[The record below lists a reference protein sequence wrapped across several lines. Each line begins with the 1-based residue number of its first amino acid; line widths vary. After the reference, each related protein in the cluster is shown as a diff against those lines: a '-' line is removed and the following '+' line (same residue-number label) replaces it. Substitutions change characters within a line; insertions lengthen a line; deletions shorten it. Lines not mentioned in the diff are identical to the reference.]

1 MTADHP
7 DSLQLHL
14 LAPAAARSGDPVPV
28 TLRVVN
34 GGARPLELHLQ
45 GRDIVFDVVVRDETG
60 AVVWRR
66 LEGAFTQGI
75 LQLKM
80 LAPGEWFDLEAG
92 WTPAAPGTYTI
103 EGIIPTDE
111 PQPLRT
117 PAARVRVTPGG

>member
-1 MTADHP
+1 MTP
-7 DSLQLHL
+7 ELHL
-14 LAPAAARSGDPVPV
+14 IAPATARLGQPVPI
-28 TLRVVN
+28 TTRVLN
-34 GGARPLELHLQ
+34 GGGRPLELHLQ
-45 GRDIVFDVVVRDETG
+45 GREIVFDVVVRDETG

-80 LAPGEWFDLEAG
+80 LAPGESFDLEAT
-92 WTPAAPGTYTI
+92 WTPAAPGTYTV